1 MKNLKNG
8 NEVQLS
14 ELQFELEKASSN
26 SIFDFSSNE
35 KGFSFE
41 KDFFKKFLDIFYSFS
56 SYQRGVNNDF
66 IWYKRVNLFLDSF
79 SLGYF
84 LQRFIKSKTEKSDFF
99 NLILLDDHIITMKD
113 VLESNFSIFDLGLLI
128 SDVYSSRY
136 NMPITSFKKELC
148 ISENFFSIISSIS
161 SIRINPSY
169 DGVRSSVSTQNYNS
183 INNSEGFS
191 LNVICNYENS
201 LISDVWFFDEI
212 KRNVSIIE
220 FSKDSTK
227 IFLNSFRKEIINDE
241 SFTKSEFF
249 ESFFLNV
256 TSFFPLFRHRINNFF
271 MNDIINEFS
280 FYQKKDGKISIINIV
295 PDFIFTY
302 ISIMEKVIKINKN
315 VIELDIFEERSSK
328 NNSFTYEDD
337 LNKILLPLSFSIN

>member
-26 SIFDFSSNE
+26 SIFDFNSNE

-169 DGVRSSVSTQNYNS
+169 DGVISSVSTQNYSS
-183 INNSEGFS
+183 INNS
-191 LNVICNYENS
+191 
-201 LISDVWFFDEI
+201 
-212 KRNVSIIE
+212 
-220 FSKDSTK
+220 
-227 IFLNSFRKEIINDE
+227 
-241 SFTKSEFF
+241 
-249 ESFFLNV
+249 
-256 TSFFPLFRHRINNFF
+256 
-271 MNDIINEFS
+271 
-280 FYQKKDGKISIINIV
+280 
-295 PDFIFTY
+295 
-302 ISIMEKVIKINKN
+302 
-315 VIELDIFEERSSK
+315 
-328 NNSFTYEDD
+328 
-337 LNKILLPLSFSIN
+337 